1 MNGIKILAVL
11 AFTSASVDSAAGD
24 KIKVHGNDLV
34 VNSPPGGAVLINGVD
49 VLKELDSIATAA
61 GDTRAMTDPPTSR
74 PERSA
79 HAGADASVAAKIK
92 VLGNDL
98 VVNAPL
104 GGAVLINGVDVLKE
118 LERLQGEVAILAAAA
133 AVTETTHTHTSTT
146 HTSTTKTNTT
156 TTITATSTTTTTTA
170 TATTTTTTTSTAST
184 TTTTTTTVYEV
195 EVEYLVVAGGGGGA
209 GASGN
214 YYGWGGGGAGGFLEG
229 TVPIN
234 GTSVVT
240 VGAGGAGCSNYCNGK
255 NGKDSSIGAFV
266 TAVGGGAGGRT

>member
-1 MNGIKILAVL
+1 MIKILAVL

-34 VNSPPGGAVLINGVD
+34 VKSPPGGAVLINGVD
-49 VLKELDSIATAA
+49 VLKELDSIATA

-98 VVNAPL
+98 VVNSPL

-133 AVTETTHTHTSTT
+133 A
-146 HTSTTKTNTT
+146 
-156 TTITATSTTTTTTA
+156 
-170 TATTTTTTTSTAST
+170 
-184 TTTTTTTVYEV
+184 
-195 EVEYLVVAGGGGGA
+195 
-209 GASGN
+209 
-214 YYGWGGGGAGGFLEG
+214 
-229 TVPIN
+229 
-234 GTSVVT
+234 
-240 VGAGGAGCSNYCNGK
+240 CC
-255 NGKDSSIGAFV
+255 
-266 TAVGGGAGGRT
+266 R